1 MAIVPVLPFPT
12 VPPFPAPFPALP
24 GFGGI
29 TPSGA
34 GYGFTLPGLGLN
46 QPGVPNPQTLVAQ
59 SFNMFNAAA
68 AQLVSQPLSGF
79 AFPFTIPSMVA
90 QQYAGKVQAG
100 AFQPRTAYINTAPSG
115 VWTQVQ
121 PVTTLVLEGQLYNPN
136 ISGVAVATA
145 APGTGTPDANTYIP
159 VAAGGTFNFGP
170 IDLSTLY
177 IANVSNNLAVPIKI
191 YMEQ

>member
-1 MAIVPVLPFPT
+1 MAIFPVLPFPT
-12 VPPFPAPFPALP
+12 IPPVPFP
-24 GFGGI
+24 GFGGVS
-29 TPSGA
+29 PSGA
-34 GYGFTLPGLGLN
+34 GYGFTLPGLGIN
-46 QPGVPNPQTLVAQ
+46 QPGVPNPGTLVAQ
-59 SFNMFNAAA
+59 TFNVWNSVA

-100 AFQPRTAYINTAPSG
+100 AFQPRTTYINTAPSG

-121 PVTTLVLEGQLYNPN
+121 SITTLVLEGQLYNPN

-145 APGTGTPDANTYIP
+145 APGTGTPDANSLIP
-159 VAAGGTFNFGP
+159 LAAGGTFNFGP
-170 IDLSTLY
+170 IDLSTLFVS
-177 IANVSNNLAVPIKI
+177 NVSNQQSVPIRI